1 MDPIDL
7 PPYDRTATLEHRVL
21 HDLGYFGHYLFVHAG
36 GRGGKQR
43 VLARLYRHDGRLP
56 QRSLIEHSGN
66 SPAALSE
73 VLSKLEAEGLIQRTR
88 SHVDRRQL
96 DVVLTQKGSQIAHD
110 IEQDQQEFERQ
121 SLAPLSDAQ
130 KSDLVQMLDQL
141 VAHWD
146 TIEKTGAV
154 AETTRGQ
161 AQAPATQNAK
171 DQKGA

>member
-1 MDPIDL
+1 MDPEDL
-7 PPYDRTATLEHRVL
+7 PPYDRNASIEHRVL

-36 GRGGKQR
+36 GRGGKRR

-56 QRSLIEHSGN
+56 QRALIEHSGN

-96 DVVLTQKGSQIAHD
+96 DVVLTQKGTQIAHD
-110 IEQDQQEFERQ
+110 IELEQQRFEEQ
-121 SLAPLSDAQ
+121 SLQPLSEAQ
-130 KSDLVQMLDQL
+130 KRELVEVLDQL

-146 TIEKTGAV
+146 TIEKAHSAASADSIPT
-154 AETTRGQ
+154 
-161 AQAPATQNAK
+161 